1 VSPEQLF
8 YSGGRVRPIWRF
20 ALAVILIVLAHLAV
34 GIILGLA
41 FGILGGEP
49 QHILLWA
56 NSALLLAL
64 LAIFKM
70 LTALLESKPLGSMGL
85 AFGGR
90 WKTEL
95 AFGAGLGA
103 AMILAVAA
111 MEGGLGLARF
121 LWNPIAP
128 RLLLEGGAY
137 YCVLFLIAAAVEEI
151 TFRGYAFQR
160 LVDAIGPVGAVV
172 ILSVAFSMV
181 HLWNPSHSW
190 LSTLNTTL
198 VGVTFAV
205 AYLRTRSLWLPLGMH
220 FAWNLVLGYG
230 LGLPV
235 SGILFSKSLLRAD
248 VLGFP
253 QLTGG
258 NYGPEGG
265 WLATGV
271 ILAVTIYLMFSRR
284 IYISEE
290 MQALA
295 LGPAKSPQESLARG
309 ESALAAS
316 SDSPKISLSGA
327 N

>member
-1 VSPEQLF
+1 MSPEQLF

-190 LSTLNTTL
+190 LST
-198 VGVTFAV
+198 F
-205 AYLRTRSLWLPLGMH
+205 
-220 FAWNLVLGYG
+220 
-230 LGLPV
+230 PV